1 MPQVGRAAGAG
12 SGASRATE
20 TFVHPGLDS
29 AKTPRMT
36 EALEE
41 LESGAG
47 SQFDPS
53 IARAMIE
60 LVREGTLVLSSDD
73 EQSERDEEIG
83 RSRGGVA
90 AGKG

>member
-1 MPQVGRAAGAG
+1 PYE
-12 SGASRATE
+12 SRILAVADAVDAMTCPRIYR
-20 TFVHPGLDS
+20 VPL
-29 AKTPRMT
+29 TPT

-47 SQFDPS
+47 SQLDPT
-53 IARAMIE
+53 IARTMIE

-73 EQSERDEEIG
+73 EQTERDEEIG
-83 RSRGGVA
+83 RFRGGVA